1 VACFA
6 QLKQPVRH
14 FGVSEIPNGLEAAR
28 KEQTANSK
36 LQMFAADGNQFVSP
50 RSGNCGYRRGMDP
63 REGVWTRVLFWTAG
77 GRCRG
82 VSLEC
87 QTKCHSAINYTSQS
101 PSLNRSSTCTWGSG
115 ALKYLWQVQ
124 SHQEQSSVAG

>member
-36 LQMFAADGNQFVSP
+36 LQMFAADGNQFVS
-50 RSGNCGYRRGMDP
+50 RGV
-63 REGVWTRVLFWTAG
+63 ETAG
-77 GRCRG
+77 TEGEWIRGRGCGLVFYFGPLGAG
-82 VSLEC
+82 VVV
-87 QTKCHSAINYTSQS
+87 SA
-101 PSLNRSSTCTWGSG
+101 
-115 ALKYLWQVQ
+115 
-124 SHQEQSSVAG
+124 SSVKLSATPQLIIHPKVRA